1 MCCCYIIFV
10 KKYFMDLPHSELD
23 NFLIRNNQQPT
34 PKRSYVNHNN
44 NKPHHHQLHR
54 NHHALK

>member
-1 MCCCYIIFV
+1 
-10 KKYFMDLPHSELD
+10 MDLPHTELD

-44 NKPHHHQLHR
+44 KPHHHQLHR
-54 NHHALK
+54 NHHTLK